1 MWVFLL
7 LLPFSQICVS
17 AGHTSRQFTRTD
29 PAGNAQGIA
38 DTHGQRE
45 LAATAGVSLSELSA
59 VLLGKRSSS
68 PSTLAKLCVS
78 GYRLGRAGREEGEQ
92 AQGVLDEARRNR
104 ELEGLRRFAKR
115 MGIDS
120 AILDRALK
128 GRTKPGP
135 LTLAKLQALLEEE
148 F

>member
-1 MWVFLL
+1 M
-7 LLPFSQICVS
+7 C
-17 AGHTSRQFTRTD
+17 RQAI
-29 PAGNAQGIA
+29 PAG
-38 DTHGQRE
+38 
-45 LAATAGVSLSELSA
+45 SLHVLILLVMRKGLPTPMGSASLRRPQASPSANFRPYYSVSA
-59 VLLGKRSSS
+59 VLARRPS
-68 PSTLAKLCVS
+68 PNCACRDT
-78 GYRLGRAGREEGEQ
+78 GWEERAGRKVQ

-135 LTLAKLQALLEEE
+135 LTLAKLQAPLAEE

>member
-1 MWVFLL
+1 MRVG
-7 LLPFSQICVS
+7 I
-17 AGHTSRQFTRTD
+17 
-29 PAGNAQGIA
+29 PAGKSGQG
-38 DTHGQRE
+38 
-45 LAATAGVSLSELSA
+45 
-59 VLLGKRSSS
+59 
-68 PSTLAKLCVS
+68 
-78 GYRLGRAGREEGEQ
+78 EGEQ

-135 LTLAKLQALLEEE
+135 LTLAKLQAPLAEE